1 MPPLL
6 KLQGLH
12 REERIFTRI
21 FTEGFHRLGETETE
35 WRQREVPLLLFPSS
49 PRKKHLIY
57 VVAGGKEQV
66 GGSIKACC
74 FSPTSRKKQSKIDM
88 KWTDI

>member
-35 WRQREVPLLLFPSS
+35 WRQREVPLLLFPSL
-49 PRKKHLIY
+49 PRKKTPDLCCSWRQRESWRKHKSLLLFSHI
-57 VVAGGKEQV
+57 KE
-66 GGSIKACC
+66 KA
-74 FSPTSRKKQSKIDM
+74 KQD
-88 KWTDI
+88 